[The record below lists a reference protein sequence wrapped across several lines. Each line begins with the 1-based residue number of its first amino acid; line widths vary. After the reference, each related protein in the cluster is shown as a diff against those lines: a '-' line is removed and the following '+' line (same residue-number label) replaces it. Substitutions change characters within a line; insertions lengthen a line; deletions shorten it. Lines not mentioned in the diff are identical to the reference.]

1 MTDEREITLT
11 VNGTE
16 HTIEVEPRRLL
27 VHAIREDLDM
37 TGTHIGCDTG
47 NCGAC
52 TVLKD
57 GEPIKSCL
65 MFAAQADGA
74 EILTVEG
81 MEDLPEADD
90 IHPLQEGFRE
100 EHGLQCG
107 YCTPGMLMAGKA
119 LLDEHPDPDEETIR
133 DAISGNLCR
142 CTGYQNIVRSI
153 EYAAEEL
160 ENRAAADGGA
170 VAADGATDGGSAASP
185 SPEGGH
191 AAPEVGGDADTF
203 CGREDC
209 CGGPDGADPFDRDAL
224 LDAND
229 AGDVADADDAADT
242 DADDRG
248 DTK

>member
-1 MTDEREITLT
+1 VTDEREITLT

-27 VHAIREDLDM
+27 VHAIREDLDL

-90 IHPLQEGFRE
+90 LHPLQEGFRE

-107 YCTPGMLMAGKA
+107 YCTPGMLMSGKA
-119 LLDEHPDPDEETIR
+119 LLDEDPDPDEETIR

-153 EYAAEEL
+153 EYAADEL

-170 VAADGATDGGSAASP
+170 VTADGDAPAA
-185 SPEGGH
+185 PEGGH
-191 AAPEVGGDADTF
+191 AAPEFGGDADTF

-224 LDAND
+224 LD
-229 AGDVADADDAADT
+229 DADG

-248 DTK
+248 DTV